1 MISDSQSPEKL
12 HKNESIKS
20 ASEFLRGTIL
30 EGLSESVTGSIS
42 AEDQQLTKFHGI
54 YQQDNRDNRAERRRK
69 KLDKAYT
76 FMARICLPGG
86 ICTPEQWIAVNDLA
100 NFCEF
105 DTLKITTRQA
115 LQLHGILKSNL
126 KNTIRTVNDALLT
139 TLAACGD
146 VNRNVMSNPNPPES
160 RVFTEVQAIAEAVDT
175 HLKPRTSA
183 YAEIWLDG
191 EKVVSHGDSE
201 TEPLYGKTYLPRKF
215 KIAFAIPP
223 HNDVDVFAHCLG
235 FIAIIK
241 DDQLLGF
248 NVTVGGGM
256 GMTHGNEETFP
267 RLADVIA
274 FCTPDQ
280 VIDVSEKI
288 VSIQRDFGDRTN
300 RAHARFKYTVEDR
313 GKDAILQELETRL
326 GYKLE
331 APKAYKFESNSDR
344 YGWVQDFEGLWN
356 VGLYIEGGRVLD
368 NDKLKI
374 KTGLKEIAKIHKGDF
389 RLTANQNIIIGRIAD
404 KDKAEIQALI
414 EEYGLGGYEKFSGI
428 RKNQISCVAL
438 PTCGLA
444 LAESERYLP
453 TLVTEIEGL
462 LEELG
467 LYNEPI
473 IIRSTGCPNG
483 CGRPYLGEIGLV
495 GKVPGKYNL
504 YLGAGF
510 DGERLNKLYKNSVTH
525 EQIIECLK
533 PIFIDYA
540 KNRQA
545 NERFGDFTIRSGYV
559 NATNHGNAFHSDLKE
574 IQYQEKVQQ

>member
-30 EGLSESVTGSIS
+30 EGLSDSLTGSMS
-42 AEDQQLTKFHGI
+42 ADDQQLTKFHGI

-100 NFCEF
+100 NYCEF

-146 VNRNVMSNPNPPES
+146 VNRNVMCNPNPPES
-160 RVFTEVQAIAEAVDT
+160 SVFEDVQAIAEAVDT

-201 TEPLYGKTYLPRKF
+201 IEPLYGKTYLPRKF

-235 FIAIIK
+235 FIAIIE
-241 DDQLLGF
+241 DNQLLGF

-274 FCTPDQ
+274 FCKPDQ
-280 VIDVSEKI
+280 VVDVSEKI
-288 VSIQRDFGDRTN
+288 VSIQRDFGDRSN

-313 GKDAILQELETRL
+313 GKDSILEELEKRL
-326 GYKLE
+326 GYSFRS
-331 APKAYKFESNSDR
+331 PES
-344 YGWVQDFEGLWN
+344 
-356 VGLYIEGGRVLD
+356 I
-368 NDKLKI
+368 
-374 KTGLKEIAKIHKGDF
+374 
-389 RLTANQNIIIGRIAD
+389 
-404 KDKAEIQALI
+404 
-414 EEYGLGGYEKFSGI
+414 
-428 RKNQISCVAL
+428 
-438 PTCGLA
+438 
-444 LAESERYLP
+444 
-453 TLVTEIEGL
+453 
-462 LEELG
+462 
-467 LYNEPI
+467 
-473 IIRSTGCPNG
+473 
-483 CGRPYLGEIGLV
+483 
-495 GKVPGKYNL
+495 
-504 YLGAGF
+504 
-510 DGERLNKLYKNSVTH
+510 
-525 EQIIECLK
+525 
-533 PIFIDYA
+533 
-540 KNRQA
+540 
-545 NERFGDFTIRSGYV
+545 
-559 NATNHGNAFHSDLKE
+559 
-574 IQYQEKVQQ
+574 

>member
-201 TEPLYGKTYLPRKF
+201 IEPLYGKTYLPRKF

-300 RAHARFKYTVEDR
+300 RAHARFKYTC
-313 GKDAILQELETRL
+313 L
-326 GYKLE
+326 
-331 APKAYKFESNSDR
+331 
-344 YGWVQDFEGLWN
+344 
-356 VGLYIEGGRVLD
+356 LYTSPSPRD
-368 NDKLKI
+368 
-374 KTGLKEIAKIHKGDF
+374 
-389 RLTANQNIIIGRIAD
+389 
-404 KDKAEIQALI
+404 
-414 EEYGLGGYEKFSGI
+414 
-428 RKNQISCVAL
+428 
-438 PTCGLA
+438 
-444 LAESERYLP
+444 
-453 TLVTEIEGL
+453 
-462 LEELG
+462 
-467 LYNEPI
+467 
-473 IIRSTGCPNG
+473 
-483 CGRPYLGEIGLV
+483 
-495 GKVPGKYNL
+495 
-504 YLGAGF
+504 
-510 DGERLNKLYKNSVTH
+510 
-525 EQIIECLK
+525 
-533 PIFIDYA
+533 
-540 KNRQA
+540 
-545 NERFGDFTIRSGYV
+545 
-559 NATNHGNAFHSDLKE
+559 
-574 IQYQEKVQQ
+574 